1 MAGARRPLALCR
13 SWLFLPGAEAAALR
27 AAPALGADVLIQELE
42 DFCPPDR
49 RPAARGLC
57 RDLFAAWR
65 AAGALAAVRINPL
78 EDGGREDLAA
88 AMAGQPDLVLMSKVA
103 APEQVAALAA
113 ALAAL
118 EAAPIRTAPIRTTIV
133 PNIES
138 AAGVVRTL
146 AIATASPRVGA
157 CLLAAEDLAADLDAE
172 RTPEGTELAHARSR
186 FLLECTAA
194 GVVAIDCPFTFGD
207 LAAAEAD
214 LRRARALGFK
224 AKSIVNGDQVA
235 LVNRL
240 LTPSAAEVAKAGRM
254 VAAFEAARAR
264 GEDRAEVDG
273 LFVEVPTYLAA
284 QRLLRRAAALRAA
297 PSPDSSAPR
306 GRARP

>member
-1 MAGARRPLALCR
+1 MPCQSPDGSPGPDRRVRPPALRR
-13 SWLFLPGAEAAALR
+13 SWLFLPGAEETVLR
-27 AAPALGADVLIQELE
+27 AAPGLGADVLIQELE
-42 DFCPPDR
+42 DFTPPGR
-49 RPAARGLC
+49 RPEARALCAA
-57 RDLFAAWR
+57 LFPAWR
-65 AAGALAAVRINPL
+65 AAGVVAAVRINPL
-78 EDGGREDLAA
+78 EDCGREDLAA
-88 AMAGQPDLVLMSKVA
+88 AMAGEPDVVMMSKVVS
-103 APEQVAALAA
+103 PGQVQALDEAI
-113 ALAAL
+113 AAL
-118 EAAPIRTAPIRTTIV
+118 ERVPGRTEIV
-133 PNIES
+133 PNVET

-146 AIATASPRVGA
+146 AIARASPRVTA
-157 CLLAAEDLAADLDAE
+157 CLLAAEDLAADLGAE
-172 RTPEGTELAHARSR
+172 RTPEGVELAHARSR

-224 AKSIVNGDQVA
+224 AKSVVDRAQVA

-240 LTPSAAEVAKAGRM
+240 LTPGAEEVARARRM

-284 QRLLRRAAALRAA
+284 QRLLRRAEALAAW
-297 PSPDSSAPR
+297 
-306 GRARP
+306 

>member
-1 MAGARRPLALCR
+1 MSGPRRPPALRR
-13 SWLFLPGAEAAALR
+13 SWLFLPGAEAGVLR
-27 AAPALGADVLIQELE
+27 AAPGLGADVLIQELE
-42 DFCPPDR
+42 DFCPAER
-49 RPAARGLC
+49 RPAARALC
-57 RDLFAAWR
+57 RDLFDGWR

-78 EDGGREDLAA
+78 ESCGREDLAA
-88 AMAGQPDLVLMSKVA
+88 AMAGRPDLVLMSKVA
-103 APEQVAALAA
+103 APAQV
-113 ALAAL
+113 AAL
-118 EAAPIRTAPIRTTIV
+118 EAAIAALEEAPGRTEIV
-133 PNIES
+133 PNIET

-146 AIATASPRVGA
+146 AIAGASPRVTA
-157 CLLAAEDLAADLDAE
+157 CLVAAEDLAADLDAE
-172 RTPEGTELAHARSR
+172 RTMEGTELAHARGR

-240 LTPSAAEVAKAGRM
+240 LTPSAEEVAKARRM

-284 QRLLRRAAALRAA
+284 QRLLRRAAALAGA
-297 PSPDSSAPR
+297 
-306 GRARP
+306 G